1 MENKEEEEVITEDND
16 PDSQIVKE
24 DEEVITPENDP
35 EKVTVV
41 KDDPVC
47 NESSEGEQV
56 IGEGSSVLKPDP
68 KAKES
73 GKRSWF
79 NLS

>member
-1 MENKEEEEVITEDND
+1 MENKTEEEVITEDND
-16 PDSQIVKE
+16 PDSQIVVN
-24 DEEVITPENDP
+24 DEEKVTPENDP
-35 EKVTVV
+35 EKVTLV
-41 KDDPVC
+41 KDDPAC
-47 NESSEGEQV
+47 NDSSEGEQV

-68 KAKES
+68 KAKER

>member
-16 PDSQIVKE
+16 PDSQIVKDNE
-24 DEEVITPENDP
+24 EEVTPENDP
-35 EKVTVV
+35 EKVTLV

-47 NESSEGEQV
+47 NESSEGEEV
-56 IGEGSSVLKPDP
+56 IGEGRSVLKPNP

-79 NLS
+79 DLS